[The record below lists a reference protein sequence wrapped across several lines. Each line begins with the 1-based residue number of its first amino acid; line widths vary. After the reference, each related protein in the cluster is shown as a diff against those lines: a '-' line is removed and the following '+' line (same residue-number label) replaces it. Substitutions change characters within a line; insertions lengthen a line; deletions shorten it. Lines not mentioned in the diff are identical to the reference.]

1 MNFAKKTMSAIL
13 ATVMAA
19 SSLFVGTTAFAAAP
33 AFTPTT
39 GQAQTFTRQANV
51 VKTTEKPSEYKG
63 NYSDY
68 YTYYNSAEDKVVYC
82 YYDNSTYYSFTPA
95 VTGTYAITVDDSVR
109 MYANVAITKEYDE
122 WDDEY
127 YNSYKYTYSNTP
139 DATAA
144 YSYVYNTQVSLYEEV
159 SDVLNDEAYCYVSSD
174 QYASAYHYVEANDTI
189 YPNIDT
195 INYVKGYQTVDL
207 IGGKTYYIEA
217 YAPSNY
223 EYPKDYTGE
232 PTMTW
237 TDTVGSFSIEK
248 VDWNGY
254 IHRDNDKVAKVKVSI
269 PDSVTDS
276 SVWVNDNNYAYSEDS
291 YSNDLEVKKDASGA
305 KYVEVNVNPY
315 PVASVSYN
323 GAATDVIVPET
334 VNGCVVESVD
344 GTRNKSIKSL
354 TLSSG
359 VKYVSGFSGL
369 DKLETVTFNNV
380 VERIGSFE
388 NDTALKAIAIPGTVK
403 NIESDAFYGCSAL
416 ATAIIGDGVKNI
428 GSYAFYNTAL
438 KGVVLPASVKSIGNM
453 AFGYVRNLD
462 VDTVA
467 PYDLTNVKVDGFT
480 LGSVNNANVAKYAAQ
495 NGFAYC
501 DVASGCPHPYVV
513 TTVPA
518 TLFAAGS
525 TTTACPLCGA
535 TATKTIKKKT
545 FKISSL
551 KAAKKAL
558 TVKAA
563 KQADIA
569 GYIVDYSTSKKFTKK
584 TTKSVKV
591 NSTGALKKKIT
602 GLKSGKKYYVRV
614 RAFNVVEGKTV
625 YSKYTAVK
633 SVKVK

>member
-19 SSLFVGTTAFAAAP
+19 SSLFVGTTAFAAQKT
-33 AFTPTT
+33 FTPVAEQ
-39 GQAQTFTRQANV
+39 GQTFTRQADV
-51 VKTTEKPSEYKG
+51 VRLKESEKYTGDYSNSFYYYDSKTEEYMVG
-63 NYSDY
+63 
-68 YTYYNSAEDKVVYC
+68 YYNEYSYF
-82 YYDNSTYYSFTPA
+82 SFTPKE
-95 VTGTYAITVDDSVR
+95 TGTYAITLDDTSKL
-109 MYANVAITKEYDE
+109 YSNC
-122 WDDEY
+122 
-127 YNSYKYTYSNTP
+127 KYTKDEDGYVNRTYSYTSTP
-139 DATAA
+139 DAAA
-144 YSYVYNTQVSLYEEV
+144 DTSEFIGSSVSVYSDAAMSKNVASVEA
-159 SDVLNDEAYCYVSSD
+159 DEYVSG
-174 QYASAYHYVEANDTI
+174 YHYIEVKNQIAADI
-189 YPNIDT
+189 ASR
-195 INYVKGYQTVDL
+195 NYVKGYETVDL
-207 IGGKTYYIEA
+207 IAGKTYYIRA
-217 YAPSNY
+217 YAPAIMQAKYDDANVRT
-223 EYPKDYTGE
+223 EN
-232 PTMTW
+232 W
-237 TDTVGSFSIEK
+237 TNATGSFSIEK
-248 VDWNGY
+248 VDWDADLYLDSNY
-254 IHRDNDKVAKVKVSI
+254 ATKVKINI
-269 PDSVTDS
+269 PS
-276 SVWVNDNNYAYSEDS
+276 SVKSEYISDYEVNTDAYG
-291 YSNDLEVKKDASGA
+291 NKF
-305 KYVEVNVNPY
+305 VEVSVNNK
-315 PVASVSYN
+315 PVAEVTYV
-323 GAATDVIVPET
+323 GAIADVFVPEI
-334 VNGCVVESVD
+334 VNGCVVESVS

-380 VERIGSFE
+380 VERIGSFS
-388 NDTALKAIAIPGTVK
+388 NDTALKAITIPGSVK
-403 NIESDAFYGCSAL
+403 NIDDWAFEGCSAL
-416 ATAIIGDGVKNI
+416 SSVTIGDGVKSI

-438 KGVVLPASVKSIGNM
+438 KGIVLPGSVKSIDEK
-453 AFGYVRNLD
+453 ALGYIENLD
-462 VDTVA
+462 ENTVD
-467 PYDLTNVKVDGFT
+467 PYDLTSVKVDGFAI
-480 LGSVNNANVAKYAAQ
+480 GGINNAAAIKYAAQ
-495 NGFAYC
+495 NGLTYC
-501 DVASGCPHPYVV
+501 DVSTGCPHPYVV

-525 TTTACPLCGA
+525 KTTACPLCGA

-551 KAAKKAL
+551 KASKKAL